1 MQMGWFCHSM
11 EKILLLVF
19 KTGFLGLQWLSLF
32 FLSRGLARPFSTS
45 FCCFMLLHIS
55 GLGSSYLCL
64 RVIVFF
70 GPVFSQNKFIMPL
83 CHISV
88 IFPYQ
93 ITLTKLLCRFFFLC
107 WLNHL
112 VQRQFPLAIQSYQHV
127 SWALFAPT
135 PFPPRHYLTS
145 ASKNMSWLYVGT
157 MPLPS
162 LFLLQC
168 PAPSPNP
175 WVKCIHRER

>member
-70 GPVFSQNKFIMPL
+70 GPVFSQNKFLMPL

-135 PFPPRHYLTS
+135 PFPRGIIWLVPPRT
-145 ASKNMSWLYVGT
+145 WVGC
-157 MPLPS
+157 MLGQC
-162 LFLLQC
+162 LC
-168 PAPSPNP
+168 PAFFFCNVQPPALTLG
-175 WVKCIHRER
+175 